1 MTGPPRANQGWSLA
15 FRDSLGLTRPVT
27 LAQVAQTFPTASVL
41 AAGAYGLLLA
51 VLASPFLR
59 REIGGR
65 LAMPSP
71 SNQVHLAPLDAYR
84 GLAALYVAVF
94 HSWQW
99 WKDAFAHVPRFIEE
113 GDKAVPIFVALSGF
127 LIYRALL
134 PVKDADGF
142 RRYLINRFLRIFPLY
157 LASVLVMIAAGW
169 YGGQALP
176 LRAIVGDAFMLR
188 SLGFPAFMNPPVW
201 SLYVEVL
208 FYLIVPAF
216 VAVAGRRGL
225 PWAAFV
231 FIVFC
236 MGDVANSRELSLWKY
251 FAAGILA
258 SELHRHARDRL
269 PEWGAVAIVAAG
281 AALLALDV
289 QLAPGWLDRAI
300 QKVAPWLRPA
310 DLQSPYTVA
319 LAIATML
326 LLWGSACSRLTG
338 AFFASAP
345 WRVLAAA
352 SYSVF
357 VWHSMIIVADAP
369 VTFDGM
375 GFLKPD
381 GVPASGAPGWVIP
394 AIYLP
399 AYVLVGSLSF
409 LTIERPFLLLR
420 SRLWP
425 KHVAARPVA
434 AD

>member
-1 MTGPPRANQGWSLA
+1 MTLS
-15 FRDSLGLTRPVT
+15 
-27 LAQVAQTFPTASVL
+27 QVAHTFPTASVL
-41 AAGAYGLLLA
+41 ATAAYGLLLA
-51 VLASPFLR
+51 VLLSPFVR

-71 SNQVHLAPLDAYR
+71 SNQAHLAPLDAYR

-94 HSWQW
+94 HTWQW

-157 LASVLVMIAAGW
+157 LVSVLVMFGAGW
-169 YGGQALP
+169 YGAQTSS
-176 LRAIVGDAFMLR
+176 LRAIVGDALMLR
-188 SLGFPAFMNPPVW
+188 ALGFPTFMNPPVW

-208 FYLIVPAF
+208 FYLIAPAF
-216 VAVAGRRGL
+216 VAVAGRRAL
-225 PWAAFV
+225 PWAAGV

-258 SELHRHARDRL
+258 SELHRHTKDRL
-269 PEWGAVAIVAAG
+269 PEWGAIAVAATG

-300 QKVAPWLRPA
+300 QRAAPWLRPA
-310 DLQSPYTVA
+310 DLQTPYTVA
-319 LAIATML
+319 LAFAMTL
-326 LLWGSACSRLTG
+326 LLWGSACSRWTG
-338 AFFASAP
+338 TFFASAP

-369 VTFDGM
+369 VTFDGT

-381 GVPASGAPGWVIP
+381 GALVNGAPGWVIP
-394 AIYLP
+394 VIYLP

-409 LTIERPFLLLR
+409 LAIERPFLLLR

-425 KHVAARPVA
+425 KHAAPRPVA